1 MAKAKHSIL
10 SQGGFG
16 REMGAKMDPSR
27 VGTLPEKAGAV
38 NEKAGPVPFIVLFE
52 HHHFE
57 GAIGSSF
64 FDLSQVG
71 DWWSDKVGSFV
82 VAAGVWEIYP
92 KPNFEGDA
100 YVVGPGSTT
109 TSTSCLGRFALAK
122 AEPY

>member
-16 REMGAKMDPSR
+16 REMGAKLDPSR
-27 VGTLPEKAGAV
+27 VISLPEKAGAV
-38 NEKAGPVPFIVLFE
+38 NENAGPAPFIVLFE

-71 DWWSDKVGSFV
+71 DWWTDKVGSFV

-92 KPNFEGDA
+92 QPNYQGDA
-100 YVVGPGSTT
+100 WVVGPGLYDNVHITFGSFRARK
-109 TSTSCLGRFALAK
+109 S
-122 AEPY
+122 